1 MKQLALALVLLTLVA
16 CVTTRTGPPPRE
28 VEPEQAA
35 LTNLRLGSE
44 YLQRGDR
51 ERALE
56 KLLRAV
62 EQDPDLG
69 AAHAYLGLTYEQ
81 LGQPAEADK
90 HYRAAVRLDG
100 NDPAVQNMYAVYLC
114 RHDRITQAEKHFLA
128 AIKIP
133 TYATPETAYTNA
145 GVCALKIPDPE
156 RAERY
161 FREALALN
169 PRYADALWQMAR
181 LAHNAGRDFQ
191 ARAFLQRLA
200 DVAQLPPAALW
211 LGVQVEHRLGD
222 ERVARRYGQELLERF
237 PESVEAQQYHER
249 FGS

>member
-1 MKQLALALVLLTLVA
+1 MRRLLSALVLLALA
-16 CVTTRTGPPPRE
+16 GCITTKSGPPPRE
-28 VEPEQAA
+28 AAPEQAA

-56 KLLRAV
+56 KLLRAI

-69 AAHAYLGLTYEQ
+69 PAHAYLALTYEQ
-81 LGQPAEADK
+81 LGQPREAEK
-90 HYRAAVRLDG
+90 HYRSAVRLDG
-100 NDPAVQNMYAVYLC
+100 DDPAVQNMYAVYLC
-114 RHDRITQAEKHFLA
+114 RHDRVEDAEKHFMA
-128 AIKIP
+128 AVKIP

-145 GVCALKIPDPE
+145 GVCSLKIPDPE

-169 PRYADALWQMAR
+169 PRYGDALWQMAR
-181 LAHNAGRDFQ
+181 LSHAAGRDFQ

-200 DVAQLPPAALW
+200 EVTQLQAAALW
-211 LGVQVEHRLGD
+211 LGVQVESRLD
-222 ERVARRYGQELLERF
+222 APRDAERYGRQLMDKF
-237 PESVEAQQYHER
+237 PESVEARLYHER
-249 FGS
+249 QGQ